1 MDRPFFEPWI
11 GENYENGGLFGKK
24 FLHLVTV
31 IIVTHVKSAVLQVN
45 IDAGLILQKK
55 LCLNI

>member
-31 IIVTHVKSAVLQVN
+31 IIVTHVKSAVLQV
-45 IDAGLILQKK
+45 DLGLRRILE
-55 LCLNI
+55 IV